1 MILPY
6 PLYKADLLASASNG
20 FSQGDMP
27 FYALCVGKLILGQRQ
42 NNMKVVLCYGDSNT
56 HGYIPG
62 TGARYPFDIRWTG
75 VLQKQLGFDVR
86 VIEEGLCGRTT
97 IVDDP
102 ARADRNGATF
112 LPQCLESHSP
122 VDVLVLMLGTND
134 ILQQSKASVDDAA
147 RGVSKL
153 IDLMT
158 ATCLCLNLPVPQVLL
173 VAPPLLCE
181 PRTEQIDEKI
191 AEPRAE
197 QSIENML
204 TSPIQV
210 VKKHDFSEQYRSIA
224 NEQQCRFIDAAQLV
238 SPSNID
244 GIHLDEDGHH
254 KLGVEIARMTE
265 ELI

>member
-1 MILPY
+1 
-6 PLYKADLLASASNG
+6 
-20 FSQGDMP
+20 
-27 FYALCVGKLILGQRQ
+27 
-42 NNMKVVLCYGDSNT
+42 MKVVLCYGDSNT

-134 ILQQSKASVDDAA
+134 ILQQSQATVDDAA

-158 ATCLCLNLPVPQVLL
+158 ATCQCLNLPVPQVLL
-173 VAPPLLCE
+173 VAPPTLSE
-181 PRTEQIDEKI
+181 QGTEQ
-191 AEPRAE
+191 RAE
-197 QSIENML
+197 HSGENKLTNSI
-204 TSPIQV
+204 QA
-210 VKKHDFSEQYRSIA
+210 VKTHDFSEQYRAIA
-224 NEQQCRFIDAAQLV
+224 NEQQCSFLDAAQLV
-238 SPSNID
+238 SASNID
-244 GIHLDEDGHH
+244 GIHLDEDAHQ
-254 KLGVEIARMTE
+254 KLGVEIARMAQVIT
-265 ELI
+265 